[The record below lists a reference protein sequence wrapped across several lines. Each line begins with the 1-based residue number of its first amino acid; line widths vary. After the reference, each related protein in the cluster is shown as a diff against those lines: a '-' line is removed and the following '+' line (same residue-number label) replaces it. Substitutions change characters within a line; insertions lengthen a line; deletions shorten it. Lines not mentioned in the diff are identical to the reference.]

1 MKSRGTRGGMHAGA
15 RECAAR
21 WRTANDG
28 HRAAVRALRVTQFWP
43 HVVRFGRAVGC
54 ARVCVCARDMR
65 EVVNIATID
74 RRPTLR
80 ALDPTPTISPVVP
93 IQRAVT

>member
-1 MKSRGTRGGMHAGA
+1 MWRGLDERLGVH
-15 RECAAR
+15 
-21 WRTANDG
+21 
-28 HRAAVRALRVTQFWP
+28 
-43 HVVRFGRAVGC
+43 
-54 ARVCVCARDMR
+54 VCVCVRDMR